1 MHLYKQTLC
10 NDYFATDLQIHNKM
24 CFILHWCGLELKRSI
39 SLGNYKVYL
48 RPETKNNYPIPWVHE
63 GEHQF
68 SSIFIIYIDS
78 LLQEYLFEMIE
89 PSSDGQTFMFASSL
103 RTRYIRVF
111 PKMLLQTLYT
121 PACLKLE
128 VIGCQIKGKI

>member
-1 MHLYKQTLC
+1 MII
-10 NDYFATDLQIHNKM
+10 LQQISKYTTK
-24 CFILHWCGLELKRSI
+24 CVFILHLCGLEIKRSV
-39 SLGNYKVYL
+39 SLGNYKVYF
-48 RPETKNNYPIPWVHE
+48 RRETKHTYQIPWRHE

-68 SSIFIIYIDS
+68 SSIFFIIYIDS
-78 LLQEYLFEMIE
+78 LLQEFLFEMIE

-128 VIGCQIKGKI
+128 VIGCQIKGKIYP